1 MNITILEETS
11 NKIFLGYKNINC
23 PFCGSNCLVIQQR
36 FDDIMLNKKG
46 IREFLNKE
54 VYIKKDRYKCKNCN
68 KTFSVVPIFKNRIFD
83 DDLKPFLKILIDRRI
98 LKIFEINQNVLN
110 KLDIDS
116 NWKLLRANKTITVIN
131 IKTLE
136 IKEFIQIIEKEKNL
150 KTMNGKKILVLTK
163 TIKYEPFYRKVKY
176 RIK

>member
-68 KTFSVVPIFKNRIFD
+68 KTFSVVPIFKNRIFA
-83 DDLKPFLKILIDRRI
+83 LIFL
-98 LKIFEINQNVLN
+98 
-110 KLDIDS
+110 
-116 NWKLLRANKTITVIN
+116 
-131 IKTLE
+131 
-136 IKEFIQIIEKEKNL
+136 
-150 KTMNGKKILVLTK
+150 
-163 TIKYEPFYRKVKY
+163 
-176 RIK
+176 